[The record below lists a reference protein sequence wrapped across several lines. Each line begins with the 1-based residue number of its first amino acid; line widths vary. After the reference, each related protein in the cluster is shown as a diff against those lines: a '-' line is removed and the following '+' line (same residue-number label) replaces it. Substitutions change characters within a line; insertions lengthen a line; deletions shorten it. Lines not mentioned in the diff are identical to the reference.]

1 MAPDSISAP
10 VHSSETTADR
20 EDAPDEG
27 PRDARSAPVAQR
39 ESFEGTHACPLCGYT
54 DDTRDSVFT
63 HLQLSHRKRAISSA
77 LLEAHASAGAGA
89 GAGAGAPGHE

>member
-1 MAPDSISAP
+1 MAPDSVSAP
-10 VHSSETTADR
+10 VRTPDTTADR
-20 EDAPDEG
+20 EDAPDDG
-27 PRDARSAPVAQR
+27 PRDARSAPVARR
-39 ESFEGTHACPLCGYT
+39 ESLERTHACPLCGYT

-89 GAGAGAPGHE
+89 SGHE